1 MYSNDMNPR
10 KSTVASPQLKFSRG
24 NPSCAAG
31 FYTSYSF
38 SGLYGFIL
46 FHILILCKGL
56 ESYGWPLGV
65 VIKASGGD

>member
-10 KSTVASPQLKFSRG
+10 KSTVASPHLKFSRG
-24 NPSCAAG
+24 NP
-31 FYTSYSF
+31 YTSYSF

-56 ESYGWPLGV
+56 ESYGLPLGI